1 MPPQLRVEIN
11 NPENGE
17 WVSIPGIQLGD
28 RDGTVSD
35 NTPEGRDIY
44 LFGVDP
50 IENQGYIKRSTAGI
64 DTAGSST
71 RLVDSAGFVTVAAL
85 QPEESFELTVK
96 TDTSP
101 KPRTLRFTYLE
112 D

>member
-1 MPPQLRVEIN
+1 MPPQLRVELR

-17 WVSIPGIQLGD
+17 WVSVPGIQLGD

-35 NTPEGRDIY
+35 NTAAGRDVY

-64 DTAGSST
+64 DTADSHT
-71 RLVDSAGFVTVAAL
+71 RRVDSAGFVTVAAL
-85 QPEESFELTVK
+85 QPDESYELTVR
-96 TDTSP
+96 TDASLE
-101 KPRTLRFTYLE
+101 PRTLRFTYLE